1 MRNAVR
7 IPAFFWALLMLAAC
21 TSSSGKGPTLV
32 PSASQPSYALRY
44 GDELSASTKAIGQA
58 QADEKS
64 IASGFAG
71 RVDELKKPDW
81 DLVLAVIDESDAAG
95 KSADFADAHGEVDAV
110 RTFWSREKDSITS
123 KVAGNAQYT
132 IKQAPNCTNVDVG
145 GSVQYALND
154 SVEKALQKRLRAS
167 NNAFVLIDRNKASL
181 GPANVASLEKLA
193 DDIAQASYVV
203 HVELVLEGERLRRL
217 LSDRGSIAAT
227 LDRYVQ
233 DEKAFQAQSGRSDAD
248 KKASD
253 DRIIGAGKAKASADL
268 AASQAEPVAKDL
280 DPTIDTATKDY
291 DAALKALRDKIAD
304 KKRTA

>member
-1 MRNAVR
+1 MRNTIRV
-7 IPAFFWALLMLAAC
+7 PAFLSALLLLGAC

-32 PSASQPSYALRY
+32 PSAAQPSYALRY
-44 GDELSASTKAIGQA
+44 GDELTASTKAVGQA

-64 IASGFAG
+64 IASGFSG
-71 RVDELKKPDW
+71 RIDELKKPDW
-81 DLVLAVIDESDAAG
+81 DLVLTVIDESDAAG
-95 KSADFADAHGEVDAV
+95 KSADFADAHGEVDGV

-145 GSVQYALND
+145 GAVQYALND
-154 SVEKALQKRLRAS
+154 SMDKALQKRLRAS

-181 GPANVASLEKLA
+181 GAANVAALEKLA

-203 HVELVLEGERLRRL
+203 HVELVVEAERLRRL
-217 LSDRGSIAAT
+217 LSDRGSIGAT
-227 LDRYVQ
+227 LDHYVQ
-233 DEKAFQAQSGRSDAD
+233 DEKAFQAQSGRTDAD

-268 AASQAEPVAKDL
+268 AATQAEPVAKDL
-280 DPTIDTATKDY
+280 DQAIDTANKDY
-291 DAALKALRDKIAD
+291 EAALKALRDKIAD
-304 KKRTA
+304 KKKNA